1 MELRY
6 TNKVKMDIHFF
17 MLTFVHAM
25 LYSSD
30 GFLIQHARKQECLM
44 ANGVKVSVNTCNM
57 TSRWQDWEWTEQGK
71 LRLRQQ
77 GQCLS
82 LGSNMS
88 RRTHRLTLRD
98 CTGGLRWKC
107 YHDEPG
113 QIGLVDQE
121 MFLKKMGYLALLKA
135 ETKYYDSWLRYQLGG
150 NGKPVTLN
158 ICPTQDDY
166 QANALNEDLPPFQE
180 KKAKWQDN
188 VPRPVTEQPIEQT
201 TFSSHV
207 TSPSSST
214 RSEEPYSTMTYVY
227 NQTEKYVTVAAER
240 CTVNVT
246 EIRRRADAINVE
258 WSSPGIVCNYS
269 VSYRLNQSWVVA
281 CNPARYTG
289 DSHECELHDLIAGTL
304 HQLLIYSLTDGS
316 SANVTVQTDPKPPQN
331 FQVIKNRTTSTSLQ
345 VSWTPSPGNVD
356 VYEVRLFGEGSGDTQ
371 ILHIPGSSPRSEA
384 TFLGLT
390 PGTRY
395 SFTIKVTSGNRSCE
409 GPKTFGSTTPS
420 RVKDVQISSKPDSV
434 SVVWVPGPGK
444 VDSFLLSLGYKETTV
459 QKYTVSNLTN
469 SYTFTGLTAGRLYNL
484 TMISVAARLENST
497 SRAVQTAPEKVTFV
511 AVTNNGSLTSLLVSW
526 RRAVGDVDLYDVSL
540 LYFGSMIETK
550 TLQPSAQ
557 EAAFQGL
564 TPGQMYDITIVTK
577 RGDQKAVAA
586 GSGRTVPSPVSNLV
600 MTSNGSTNSLRVS
613 WLPPAG
619 HWESYHIQLLNQ
631 SSVVLNISV
640 EKYVREYEI
649 KDIGLIPGRL
659 YEAVVIV
666 KSGLQQNKAFCSAR
680 TAPQAVA
687 HLRIKH
693 VDESTL
699 AVTWTTPVTE
709 LERHLVSLK
718 DTKRAAMNK
727 SLAKEAKEC
736 SFTSLV
742 PGRKY
747 TITVTTISGDLSK
760 STSVEARTVPAQVS
774 NLHVTNQAMT
784 TSLHTSWTRAT
795 GDIDSYQI
803 HLIHENIVIKN
814 ESVSSET
821 NQYVFHSLKPGGLY
835 SVVVTTISGGI
846 PSRQS
851 LAEERTVP
859 SSVPSVMA
867 NNHGHNDYLLVSWL
881 PAKGDVDSYLVT
893 LSHSEKVVQSHAV
906 PKTIFEVPF
915 RSLTP
920 GRLYNVTVTTRSG
933 NYENHTA
940 THERTKPSAVQ
951 RITVSNSGRS
961 DYLKVSWLDATGD
974 FDCYIV
980 IIKNSYNYSK
990 TLEVPKSENECI
1002 FLKLIPGRLYSIT
1015 VSTKSGKYE
1024 THDFAT
1030 GRTFPAAVGS
1040 LAVADRST
1048 DTLNV
1053 TWEAA
1058 AGDVDRYEIQL
1069 LFNDRN
1075 VFLPITLSNTAHQ
1088 FTSLTPGRLYKIL
1101 VSTWIGALQRAAF
1114 IEGRTVPSAV
1124 KSIHVTNSGVTKGL
1138 KVNWS
1143 PGEGDV
1149 DSYTVILSHEG
1160 HQISFRSVPKHVHEH
1175 IFYDLETGELYHIL
1189 VQSNSGRF
1197 HNNLTAFGRTVPA
1210 SVTDLS
1216 VDNKHTTCT
1225 LAVSW
1230 QPASGIKEGYTLQL
1244 LNEQGT
1250 QMLSNVSVPASS
1262 RGYKFNDL
1270 TPGKKYRISVFTVS
1284 GELHSIRTDR
1294 EGRTVPAAVTHLAL
1308 HRRTTE
1314 SLSFRWTKAEGECD
1328 SYEIFLYNSDKTL
1341 HDRKSGIQSLEECS
1355 FQNLTPGKVYKL
1367 VIVSHSGGLTNE
1379 SSLFGRTVPA
1389 QVTHLRWMNINLTD
1403 TLQFAWTQAMGE
1415 FDSYNIALYNP
1426 NGTLQNNKLG
1436 KKDLKECY
1444 FQDLIPGRIYDIAIV
1459 TQSGEL
1465 TNRAGT
1471 QGRTAPEPP
1480 GSVSFA
1486 DVNNTSLVITWFGP
1500 PEWTDYDD
1508 FELQWTPKDD
1518 KVVVINPYTTGKSK
1532 GRKIQKLH
1540 PGRDYTFEVRTVSG
1554 KSLKSFSQPI
1564 QAHIRTKPDKIQ
1576 HIRCRPQS
1584 STAVSCSWTPP
1595 DSDYNGYDVECYHRD
1610 KKELVYSRRIE
1621 KGLVQHIIKDL
1632 EPDKKYLVAI
1642 KVISDT
1648 MTSDAVE
1655 DSVLTMIDSPPP
1667 PPSHIRVDNKAVNI
1681 TKSTIHFNFN
1691 CSWFSDVNGAIKYF
1705 TVIVYQSET
1714 TENSK
1719 PEKQHPLPS
1728 YLDYKQNNSVRNYQT
1743 NYFPSKCAEN
1753 PDGTVQNFEINVG
1766 DEMDSLG
1773 GKCEQD
1779 QKPFCDGPLNSR
1791 TSYRISVRAFTQLF
1805 DEDMSNPLFSDTYF
1819 SLPITTESEPLV
1831 GVVEG
1836 ASAGAILI
1844 VVLISVMAIILCRRK
1859 GKPLNKETGA
1869 SSKAKDRPSSVSVP
1883 LVQGRKP
1890 PITREI
1896 MTNQFEIQFTK
1907 LQADSSYLLSEEYE
1921 DLKDIGRNQCFETA
1935 LLPEN
1940 RGKNRY
1946 NNILPYDSTRVKLT
1960 YIDDDPCSDYINA
1973 SYIPGC
1979 SFRREYIAT
1988 QGPLPGTKDDFWKM
2002 VWEQNVHNIV
2012 MVTQCVE
2019 KGRVK
2024 CDHYWPFDHDAL
2036 YYGDL
2041 IVQMLSESVLPEWT
2055 IREFKICN
2063 EEQLDCARI
2072 IRHFHYTVW
2081 PDHGVPETAQ
2091 SLIQFV
2097 RTVRDYIN
2105 RSPNSGSTVIHC
2117 SAGVG
2122 RTGTFIA
2129 LDRILQQLE
2138 IKDSVD
2144 IYGTVYDL
2152 RLHRVHMVQTE
2163 CQYAYLH
2170 LCTRDVLRSR
2180 KLRGEQENP
2189 LFPIYENVNPEY
2201 HRV

>member
-1 MELRY
+1 
-6 TNKVKMDIHFF
+6 MDIRFF
-17 MLTFVHAM
+17 MLALTHAI
-25 LYSSD
+25 LSLSD
-30 GFLIQHARKQECLM
+30 GFLIMHARKQQCLM
-44 ANGVKVSVNTCNM
+44 ASRMKVLVGTCNM
-57 TSRWQDWEWTEQGK
+57 TDAWQQWEWTAQGK
-71 LRLRQQ
+71 LRLLR
-77 GQCLS
+77 GGLCLTPVGLAPQHS
-82 LGSNMS
+82 H
-88 RRTHRLTLRD
+88 TLTLQD
-98 CTGGLRWKC
+98 CAGAPSWQCYDNQLGL
-107 YHDEPG
+107 
-113 QIGLVDQE
+113 IGLADRK
-121 MFLKKMGYLALLKA
+121 MYLKKLGYLATVKA
-135 ETKYYDSWLRYQLGG
+135 ERKYYDSWLRYQLDE
-150 NGKPVTLN
+150 NRKPVNLN
-158 ICPTQDDY
+158 ICPTEEDY
-166 QANALNEDLPPFQE
+166 RANALEEDSPSIQL
-180 KKAKWQDN
+180 KKASGLEYDA
-188 VPRPVTEQPIEQT
+188 RAVTEQVIEQIT
-201 TFSSHV
+201 HSSSV
-207 TSPSSST
+207 SPPSSST
-214 RSEEPYSTMTYVY
+214 RSEELYSTVTYVY

-240 CTVNVT
+240 CIVNVT
-246 EIRRRADAINVE
+246 EIGQRGDTVYVQWR
-258 WSSPGIVCNYS
+258 SPETFCNFS
-269 VSYRLNQSWVVA
+269 VSYRLNQSWVAA
-281 CNPARYTG
+281 CNPAFYTG
-289 DSHECELHDLIAGTL
+289 DSYECELNDLEAGTF
-304 HQLLIYSLTDGS
+304 HQLLIHSLTDGLT
-316 SANVTVQTDPKPPQN
+316 ANATVQTDPKPPQSL
-331 FQVIKNRTTSTSLQ
+331 QVNRSGTNSTHLQ

-356 VYEVRLFGEGSGDTQ
+356 MYEVRLSGESSGEIQ
-371 ILHIPGSSPRSEA
+371 ILLIPGRSHRKEAAFSS
-384 TFLGLT
+384 LT

-395 SFTIKVTSGNRSCE
+395 SITINALSGDRRCD
-409 GPKTFGSTTPS
+409 GPKIFGSTSPS
-420 RVKDVQISSKPDSV
+420 KVKDVDITSKSN
-434 SVVWVPGPGK
+434 SLTIVWIPGPGK
-444 VDSFLLSLGYKETTV
+444 VDNFRLSLGYKGNVV
-459 QKYTVSNLTN
+459 QKYTVSNVTN
-469 SYTFTGLTAGRLYNL
+469 SHTFIGLTAGRLYNL
-484 TMISVAARLENST
+484 TVTSVAGELENLISK
-497 SRAVQTAPEKVTFV
+497 SFQTAPAKVTSV
-511 AVTNNGSLTSLLVSW
+511 VVSNNGSLNSLLVSW
-526 RRAVGDVDLYDVSL
+526 GRAVGDVDSYTISL
-540 LYFGSMIETK
+540 SFDGSVLETK
-550 TLQPSAQ
+550 SLQPSAQ
-557 EAAFQGL
+557 ETVFQGL
-564 TPGQMYDITIVTK
+564 MSGQLYNITIVTN
-577 RGDQKAVAA
+577 RGNQKAVATS
-586 GSGRTVPSPVSNLV
+586 SGRTVPSRASNLV

-619 HWESYHIQLLNQ
+619 YWESYFIQLFNQ
-631 SSVVLNISV
+631 SSVVLNTSL
-640 EKYVREYEI
+640 EKHVRDYEVR
-649 KDIGLIPGRL
+649 DVGLIPGRQ
-659 YEAVVIV
+659 YEVVVIV
-666 KSGLQQNKAFCSAR
+666 RSGTLQNKAYCSAR
-680 TAPQAVA
+680 TAPQAVR

-693 VDESTL
+693 VNESAL
-699 AVTWTTPVTE
+699 AVSWTTPVTE
-709 LERHLVSLK
+709 LDRYLVSLK
-718 DTKRAAMNK
+718 DTRKNTISS
-727 SLAKEAKEC
+727 SLDKYAKEW
-736 SFTSLV
+736 SFSSLV

-747 TITVTTISGDLSK
+747 TITVTTISGDLHK
-760 STSVEARTVPAQVS
+760 SASVEAKTVPAQVS
-774 NLHVTNQAMT
+774 NLHVTNQGT
-784 TSLHTSWTRAT
+784 TSSLHTSWTRAA

-814 ESVSSET
+814 ESVANKT
-821 NQYVFHSLKPGGLY
+821 NQYLFHSLKPGGLY

-859 SSVPSVMA
+859 SSVPSVMVS
-867 NNHGHNDYLLVSWL
+867 NHDRNDYLMVSWL
-881 PAKGDVDSYLVT
+881 PASGDVDSYLVT
-893 LSHSEKVVQSHAV
+893 LSHNEEVVQSHAV
-906 PKTIFEVPF
+906 PESTLEAPF

-920 GRLYNVTVTTRSG
+920 GRLYEVTVTTRSG
-933 NYENHTA
+933 NYENYTV

-951 RITVSNSGRS
+951 SVTVSNSGRS
-961 DYLKVSWLDATGD
+961 DYLKVSWLDASGD

-980 IIKNSYNYSK
+980 TIKNSYNYSK
-990 TLEVPKSENECI
+990 SLTVPKSENECI
-1002 FLKLIPGRLYSIT
+1002 FLNLIPGRLYSIT

-1024 THDFAT
+1024 THHLAT
-1030 GRTFPAAVGS
+1030 GTTFPAAVGS
-1040 LAVADRST
+1040 LTVADRST

-1058 AGDVDRYEIQL
+1058 AGNVDRYEIQL
-1069 LFNDRN
+1069 LFNDMN

-1101 VSTWIGALQRAAF
+1101 VSTWIGNLQRAAF

-1124 KSIHVTNSGVTKGL
+1124 KSIHITNTGVTKGL

-1149 DSYTVILSHEG
+1149 DSYTVILSHKG
-1160 HQISFRSVPKHVHEH
+1160 HQISVHSVPKHVHEH
-1175 IFYDLETGELYHIL
+1175 TFYDLEPGELYNIL
-1189 VQSNSGRF
+1189 VQSNSGIF
-1197 HNNLTAFGRTVPA
+1197 HNNSTAFGRTVPA

-1216 VDNKHTTCT
+1216 VDNKHTMHT

-1230 QPASGIKEGYTLQL
+1230 QPAAGIKDAYTLQL

-1250 QMLSNVSVPASS
+1250 QMFSNESVPASS

-1270 TPGKKYRISVFTVS
+1270 TPGKKYKIRVFTLS
-1284 GELHSIRTDR
+1284 GGLYSIGTDR

-1308 HRRTTE
+1308 HGRSTD
-1314 SLSFRWTKAEGECD
+1314 SLSFRWAKAEGECD

-1355 FQNLTPGKVYKL
+1355 FQNLTPGKMYKL
-1367 VIVSHSGGLTNE
+1367 VIVTHSGSLTNE

-1389 QVTHLRWMNINLTD
+1389 QVTHLQWMNINQTD
-1403 TLQFAWTQAMGE
+1403 SLLFTWTPAKGE
-1415 FDSYNIALYNP
+1415 FDSYNISLYNP
-1426 NGTLQNNKLG
+1426 NGTLQSNTLG
-1436 KKDLKECY
+1436 EKVVKEWY
-1444 FQDLIPGRIYDIAIV
+1444 FQNLTPGRIYHVVIV

-1465 TNRAGT
+1465 SNEAGAE
-1471 QGRTAPEPP
+1471 GRTAPKPP

-1486 DVNNTSLVITWFGP
+1486 DVTNTSLVITWLGP
-1500 PEWTDYDD
+1500 PDWTDYDD
-1508 FELQWTPKDD
+1508 FELQWTPKDAG
-1518 KVVVINPYTTGKSK
+1518 VVVNPYNTVKSK
-1532 GRKIQKLH
+1532 GRIIQKLY
-1540 PGRDYTFEVRTVSG
+1540 PGRHYSFEVRTVSG
-1554 KSLKSFSQPI
+1554 TKLKSFSEPI
-1564 QAHIRTKPDKIQ
+1564 QADIRTKPDKIQ

-1584 STAVSCSWTPP
+1584 STAVSCSWTHP
-1595 DSDYNGYDVECYHRD
+1595 DSDYNGYDIECYHHD

-1642 KVISDT
+1642 KVISDE

-1655 DSVLTMIDSPPP
+1655 DSVITMIDSPPP
-1667 PPSHIRVDNKAVNI
+1667 PPSHIRVDSKAVII

-1705 TVIVYQSET
+1705 TVIVYESEST
-1714 TENSK
+1714 DNSK

-1728 YLDYKQNNSVRNYQT
+1728 YLDYKHNNSVRNYQT
-1743 NYFPSKCAEN
+1743 NYFSSKCTEN
-1753 PDGTVQNFEINVG
+1753 PDGTFQNFEIKIG
-1766 DEMDSLG
+1766 AQMDRLG
-1773 GKCEQD
+1773 GKCEKD
-1779 QKPFCDGPLNSR
+1779 RKTFCDGPLKSK

-1805 DEDMSNPLFSDTYF
+1805 DEDMGNPLFSDTYF
-1819 SLPITTESEPLV
+1819 SLPITTESEPLF
-1831 GVVEG
+1831 GVIEG
-1836 ASAGAILI
+1836 ASVGVFLIIL
-1844 VVLISVMAIILCRRK
+1844 LISVMAVILCRRK
-1859 GKPLNKETGA
+1859 VKSLSAEARAPSKP
-1869 SSKAKDRPSSVSVP
+1869 KDRLSSVNVP

-1890 PITREI
+1890 PISREI
-1896 MTNQFEIQFTK
+1896 KANLFETQFTK
-1907 LQADSSYLLSEEYE
+1907 LQADSNYLLSEEYE
-1921 DLKDIGRNQCFETA
+1921 DLKDVGRNQSFDTA

-1979 SFRREYIAT
+1979 NFRREYIAT

-2063 EEQLDCARI
+2063 EDQLDSARVV
-2072 IRHFHYTVW
+2072 RHFHYTVW

-2105 RSPNSGSTVIHC
+2105 RSPNSGPSVIHC

-2138 IKDSVD
+2138 TKDSVD

-2152 RLHRVHMVQTE
+2152 RLHRVYMVQTE

-2201 HRV
+2201 HRDFLFGRH